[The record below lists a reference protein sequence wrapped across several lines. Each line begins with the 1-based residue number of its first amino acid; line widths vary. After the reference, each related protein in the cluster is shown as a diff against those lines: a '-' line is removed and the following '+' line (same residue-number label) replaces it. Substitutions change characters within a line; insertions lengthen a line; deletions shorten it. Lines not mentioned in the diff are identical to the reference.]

1 MTQPTDVTDAQSLAI
16 ALRPLVGQWKPRS
29 NKELDALTQARTLID
44 LAIDAA
50 PRAQAPGRISAGDAT
65 LRTLTVQ
72 IEGEIPEMLRT
83 MGEPVVITHAV
94 AP

>member
-1 MTQPTDVTDAQSLAI
+1 MPQSTDVTDAQSLAI

-29 NKELDALTQARTLID
+29 NKELDALNQARTLID

-72 IEGEIPEMLRT
+72 IEGEIPAPLLAQ
-83 MGEPVVITHAV
+83 GEPVVVTHGAV
-94 AP
+94 L